1 MTGSARASS
10 DDGIVRPRVLLD
22 RGRSTRQSQE
32 EAAVVHG
39 AKVGR
44 MVPKVNVR
52 RPARLAPSTI
62 GSGPC

>member
-1 MTGSARASS
+1 
-10 DDGIVRPRVLLD
+10 
-22 RGRSTRQSQE
+22 
-32 EAAVVHG
+32 VVHG

-52 RPARLAPSTI
+52 RPSVGRLGSPSTI